1 MLLRAFGFFLAA
13 SLSIACYAKTPSMQF
28 RGTTQVSG
36 TTARLQAISAVDRN
50 VVWASGLE
58 GTVLRTLDAGAHWS
72 PIQVPNAR
80 TLQFRDVHA
89 FDSEHAF
96 LLSAGD
102 GEQSRIYRTTNGGRH
117 WEMQFMV
124 SEPTGF
130 LDCFDFWDPNRGLAY
145 GDSVNGELY
154 ILKTTDGGASW
165 ARIAPET
172 VPDAGRKEGGFA
184 ASGGCVQTS
193 EGGHAWIGTG
203 AGGNARVLRTSD
215 YGETWSVSETPIVK
229 AKSAGIMSIVPTP
242 KALFVFGGDLAN
254 AEASESRVAS
264 STDRGVTWTQMP
276 SPSFTG
282 AIYGAATSGLGKRS
296 VVVALGPKG
305 AAISNDGAKSWSS
318 LDGGDFWSVAFGAP
332 ARFWL
337 VGPEGAIVRFDKPK
351 TSENGPTR

>member
-1 MLLRAFGFFLAA
+1 MTMLLRAFGFLTAA
-13 SLSIACYAKTPSMQF
+13 TLSIACFAKTTSMQF
-28 RGTTQVSG
+28 QGTTQVSG

-50 VVWASGLE
+50 IAWASGLE

-72 PIQVPNAR
+72 SIVVPNAS

-89 FDSEHAF
+89 FDSDHAF

-102 GEQSRIYRTTNGGRH
+102 GEQSRIYRTTNGGRD
-117 WEMQFMV
+117 WDMQFIL

-154 ILKTTDGGASW
+154 ILKTIDGGASW
-165 ARIAPET
+165 VRIAPEM
-172 VPDAGRKEGGFA
+172 VPDAGHKEGGFA

-215 YGETWSVSETPIVK
+215 YGETWNVAATPIVR
-229 AKSAGIMSIVPTP
+229 AESAGIMSIVPTP
-242 KALFVFGGDLAN
+242 RALLVFGGDLAN
-254 AEASESRVAS
+254 AEASESRVAR
-264 STDRGVTWTQMP
+264 STDRGVTWTLMP

-282 AIYGAATSGLGKRS
+282 AIYGAATSGIGKQR

-305 AAISNDGAKSWSS
+305 AAISTDSAKSWSS
-318 LDGGDFWSVAFGAP
+318 LDAGNFWSVAFGAP
-332 ARFWL
+332 ARFWV
-337 VGPEGAIVRFDKPK
+337 VGPEGAIVRFDRH
-351 TSENGPTR
+351 PTN